1 MKKFDTQAP
10 LILCRGRWL
19 HTVSHTSLP
28 GAMPSRRIF
37 FPVFFSSGRCNEKM
51 FSLPRLAEFEQLA
64 SLKLPKCP
72 LSSPPIYDLRVCVVK
87 TSQAHVYHLS
97 GTPCHSCLKDCLTS
111 AEWLSLLNLLRSC
124 WRCIGDGGGGVC
136 VEGEAARGGI
146 GIYVD
151 AN

>member
-1 MKKFDTQAP
+1 MKKFGTQAP
-10 LILCRGRWL
+10 LKLCRGACAQF
-19 HTVSHTSLP
+19 HTYHLP
-28 GAMPSRRIF
+28 GQRLHDALLPF
-37 FPVFFSSGRCNEKM
+37 FFNSGRCNEKM